1 MKSFAFDPKELRGI
15 GIQIQKLEKALTS
28 AQDGSRELAQS
39 KLVFKT
45 IKESGS
51 SSQESSQPSKKP
63 ITPEVD
69 ISIVPPSSSP
79 KNNDNNDDGDEE
91 IIEIAAPPSPKHT
104 QPPKKGEASTL
115 ALPSFSQVDN
125 AVFGALPT
133 QMREEIKSEYSR
145 RSASPARTALGEH
158 MDARSLSPSRRG
170 IGGGG
175 GVRTNKG
182 TPLSRITQALAP
194 RTRTG
199 DARSSASAAV
209 VRSAAAQADSEGE
222 GGGGN
227 IFERC
232 ERQKERRGTK
242 VEVTRAE
249 LRRLGIDI
257 EVFLELPVELQL
269 EQLASARFGRSFGG
283 GGGGKRKR

>member
-1 MKSFAFDPKELRGI
+1 MKSFTFDPKELRGI

-45 IKESGS
+45 MKESVC
-51 SSQESSQPSKKP
+51 SSQESSQPLKKP
-63 ITPEVD
+63 TTPEVD

-79 KNNDNNDDGDEE
+79 KNNDNDDDEE

-125 AVFGALPT
+125 TVFSALPT
-133 QMREEIKSEYSR
+133 QMREEIKGEYSR

-158 MDARSLSPSRRG
+158 MDARSLSPPRRG
-170 IGGGG
+170 NGGGG

-199 DARSSASAAV
+199 DARSSASAAAA
-209 VRSAAAQADSEGE
+209 RSAAAQADPEGG

-242 VEVTRAE
+242 VEVTRVE